1 MKSLF
6 SSTSSLLMVLSLLSF
21 LNFSQVRYFFME
33 RGQQKCFKD
42 ELVKNSVSIIKI
54 RYDFIITK
62 THEISNQLTYIFR
75 ELRHVL
81 EF

>member
-6 SSTSSLLMVLSLLSF
+6 SPTSSVITVLSLLSF
-21 LNFSQVRYFFME
+21 LNFSQGLYFFME

-42 ELVKNSVSIIKI
+42 ELVKNSVSTEKI
-54 RYDFIITK
+54 RNHFILAK
-62 THEISNQLTYIFR
+62 NNEISNHIFR